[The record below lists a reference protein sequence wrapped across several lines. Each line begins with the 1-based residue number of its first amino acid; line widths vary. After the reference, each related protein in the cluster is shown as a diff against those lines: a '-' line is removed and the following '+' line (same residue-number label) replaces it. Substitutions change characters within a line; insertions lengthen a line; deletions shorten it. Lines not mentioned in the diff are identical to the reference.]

1 MINPFAS
8 SIMGMRIL
16 EDPNMKEVVG
26 EDWSKV
32 RSPARARRRRRK
44 HRQNIMPLYA
54 PLKQFYQ
61 VGNSIICH
69 PAMADQMRKVIS
81 ERRAA

>member
-1 MINPFAS
+1 MINPFAN
-8 SIMGMRIL
+8 SIMGVQII

-32 RSPARARRRRRK
+32 RSPSRARRRRKK

-54 PLKQFYQ
+54 PLKQFYHI
-61 VGNSIICH
+61 GNRIICH
-69 PAMADQMRKVIS
+69 PAMAAQL
-81 ERRAA
+81 RAAIPERMAA